1 MVPTSPLEAMAQWG
15 RMVALAP
22 SLTLE
27 GIQVLGTLRFKISME
42 LFPFAFS
49 IHAETLTPSIQVHR
63 IVSGT
68 IIPVCYP

>member
-27 GIQVLGTLRFKISME
+27 YSGAWDSTIQDFDGAL
-42 LFPFAFS
+42 S
-49 IHAETLTPSIQVHR
+49 IRRRNPLLQFIE
-63 IVSGT
+63 IVSG
-68 IIPVCYP
+68 IR